1 MKFFSVFTLD
11 PSAPPAPPDP
21 DMYAKMGALIKEL
34 MDAGKMLD
42 TGGVMPT
49 GVSVRVARAGS
60 AVRTTD
66 GPFAEAKEVVG
77 GFALFEVASKDEVV
91 GLTERFLALVGN
103 GTCTLYEVSETPA
116 LDG

>member
-21 DMYAKMGALIKEL
+21 EMYAKMDALIKEL
-34 MDAGKMLD
+34 MDAGTMLD

-49 GVSVRVARAGS
+49 GVSLRVTRTQGNVRV
-60 AVRTTD
+60 TD

-77 GFALFEVASKDEVV
+77 GFALFEVGSKDEAAA
-91 GLTERFLALVGN
+91 LTERFLGLVGN
-103 GTCTLYEVSETPA
+103 GTCTLYEVSETPGA
-116 LDG
+116 